1 MTTYVSVKV
10 PQPLYRRLEQAAAR
24 LHKPVQEFLAE
35 TLQATLPV
43 TDQIPE
49 NIQREVAALE
59 KLAVPELEA
68 MAERSMA
75 PVDQQ
80 ALEQLLDLQSM
91 RPLATTEMAQLEALR
106 IEYGRILLLK
116 ARAFSLLAER
126 GFPLPL
132 E

>member
-1 MTTYVSVKV
+1 MTTYVSVNV

-49 NIQREVAALE
+49 SIQREVVALE
-59 KLAVPELEA
+59 KLALAELEVIS
-68 MAERSMA
+68 ESSMA
-75 PVDQQ
+75 TADQQ
-80 ALEQLLDLQSM
+80 ALEQLIDLQSI
-91 RPLATTEMAQLEALR
+91 RPLSTTEMAQLETLR
-106 IEYGRILLLK
+106 AEYGRILLLK
-116 ARAFSLLAER
+116 ARAFALLAER
-126 GFPLPL
+126 GFPLNL

>member
-1 MTTYVSVKV
+1 MTTYVSVNV

-43 TDQIPE
+43 TEHIPE

-59 KLAVPELEA
+59 NITVPELEA
-68 MAERSMA
+68 IAESSMA
-75 PVDQQ
+75 SVDQQ

-91 RPLATTEMAQLEALR
+91 RPLSTMEMAQLEQLR
-106 IEYGRILLLK
+106 AEYGRILLLK
-116 ARAFSLLAER
+116 ARAFALLAEQ
-126 GFPLPL
+126 GFPLSL